1 MFLNYRI
8 AYGARALAEGGFQ
21 SIPKLQFPGGCLVGC
36 TAGFLNVPKIKGTH
50 NAMKS
55 GMLAAESVIEAIIDA
70 ESNTSPTKGLEPKTY
85 VDKIKNSWIYKEL
98 KAVRN
103 MRPSFHSS
111 LGLYSGLMYSGFSM
125 LLGGR
130 EPWTLS
136 HGGKNRGISA
146 KNIANQ
152 IEFKYSILISSCLFL
167 YFQIPIIKG
176 SNSQLTRR
184 LSTIPNQTTKYPSI
198 SYHPWL

>member
-1 MFLNYRI
+1 MGLDYTNPYLSPFKEFQRFKQHSSIRPMFEGGKRLVSLIRNILITCIVFFALHLYFFHYRI
-8 AYGARALAEGGFQ
+8 AYGARALVEGGFQ

-55 GMLAAESVIEAIIDA
+55 GMLAAESAVEAIIDA

-85 VDKIKNSWIYKEL
+85 TDKIKNSWIYKEL

-103 MRPSFHSS
+103 MRPSFHTS
-111 LGLYSGLMYSGFSM
+111 LGLYGGLIYSGFSM
-125 LLGGR
+125 LVGGK

-136 HGGKNRGISA
+136 HGGKDR
-146 KNIANQ
+146 
-152 IEFKYSILISSCLFL
+152 FL
-167 YFQIPIIKG
+167 
-176 SNSQLTRR
+176 
-184 LSTIPNQTTKYPSI
+184 
-198 SYHPWL
+198 

>member
-1 MFLNYRI
+1 MLILLNYRI

-55 GMLAAESVIEAIIDA
+55 GMLAAESVVEAIIDA

-85 VDKIKNSWIYKEL
+85 ADKIKNSWIYKEL

-136 HGGKNRGISA
+136 HGGKNRGISI

-152 IEFKYSILISSCLFL
+152 IEFKYGILISSCLFL
-167 YFQIPIIKG
+167 YLQILITKG
-176 SNSQLTRR
+176 SNSQLIRR
-184 LSTIPNQTTKYPSI
+184 LSTIPSQTTKYPSI
-198 SYHPWL
+198 FYHP